1 VQLLEDNQPAID
13 LTKRPLSDGRT
24 KHIDIRCCYIQQQ
37 VNKGAVKVSW
47 ISTNDQAADG
57 LTKALNRVK
66 FARFKDL
73 IGVVD
78 CASAIKSTTTST
90 KKGVS

>member
-1 VQLLEDNQPAID
+1 LYGDVCVSQHTYTQAIIVIYVDD
-13 LTKRPLSDGRT
+13 L
-24 KHIDIRCCYIQQQ
+24 
-37 VNKGAVKVSW
+37 NKGAIKVSW

-66 FARFKDL
+66 FARFKEL
-73 IGVVD
+73 IRVVD
-78 CASAIKSTTTST
+78 CTSAIKSATTST